1 MTSTRLTLRPR
12 HPSAIEAAL
21 TVSKS
26 CLRFDVGWISSWH
39 GDGLP
44 ITVRHGH
51 GSSLSGCRLSVGL
64 RRQSPWA
71 TFCLTKIVCCETNL
85 IQKLW
90 KHMFCRFAVILQCRS
105 QASLWNGLPA
115 DLRKV
120 DISFQRFERLLKI
133 FLFGCRDRGAL
144 IVSTGVTV
152 KDTPHKF
159 YYLHA

>member
-1 MTSTRLTLRPR
+1 MEPSTRLTLRVRPR
-12 HPSAIEAAL
+12 HPSAVEAAL
-21 TVSKS
+21 AYGSTSGG
-26 CLRFDVGWISSWH
+26 FQFQDGH
-39 GDGLP
+39 PGDGLP

-64 RRQSPWA
+64 RRQSSWA
-71 TFCLTKIVCCETNL
+71 AFCLTKIVCCETNL
-85 IQKLW
+85 QELW
-90 KHMFCRFAVILQCRS
+90 KQMFCRFAVILQCRS

-144 IVSTGVTV
+144 IVSTGITV

-159 YYLHA
+159 Y